1 MVNPAGAPIG
11 GGFVFQY
18 LVIGDQ
24 ASGLLLEAGLSYI
37 CTPVSIS
44 KTYILPPLSST
55 QPGTLIQVVNDGGTA
70 ACGAIPL
77 AGDTMSVGIV
87 TGKTTAHLIN
97 AGKLT
102 TYYSLSS
109 SWMAVDSVPQTT
121 SVDLGDTAGTDMV
134 TGGTYTGI
142 PTGVRIQNLPALS
155 TTVIGDTV
163 VMVNAGGPGDLE
175 ANLAGADVMTVGA
188 TTGIVA
194 NFVLAAAAAS
204 VTFVSQGT
212 YWQAIGGSAS
222 GGVALCSAIPPGV
235 SAGSSGSA
243 GVAAD
248 AARCDHEHPVPVAAP
263 AALGVGDAGGA
274 GASTDL
280 VRADHE
286 HAVPRGTPVATG
298 VANAAGASSSFAGSD
313 HVHETA
319 LAVQDEGVAGG
330 TAHTANFV
338 GAGVTAAVVAGV
350 ATVTVTGGVALC
362 SAIPPGVSAGSSG
375 SAGVAADA
383 ARCDHEHPVPVAA
396 PAALGVGDAGGAGG
410 STDLVRADHEHA
422 VVRGTPVATGTANA
436 AGAGTEF
443 VGHDHVHE
451 TALAIQDEGVAGGTA
466 HTANFVGPGVTAVVA
481 AGVATV
487 TIPGGSASIPTGNT
501 LWVDAVNGVDG
512 TAVPGSMATPGQ
524 FLTIGAAL
532 TASTSGDVV
541 IVRPGTYA
549 EEGLTVPTGV
559 AIRGEGGWQTTFIGF
574 SSGRTA
580 NTLTLTDETTI
591 QGLTFYVSASAS
603 FASVAYSGGGGTNT
617 AGMYEIRF
625 LGDGAT
631 GVGIGIDKTGPGK
644 IIGAEIRF
652 DLGGVGVG
660 MQTSSGAIA
669 LEGIHYPPG
678 AGTFNT
684 GAQCT
689 GTGRLQL
696 ADFNLGNPNITDAI
710 EVSTGTV
717 LIYGANIFGANAVHM
732 TADGAFVGIY
742 GGKIETTALDFLLD
756 PGVTWTNATT
766 VQVTAAHQAKYSFP
780 PSGIAV
786 DFELSFLQESNAT
799 DESQF
804 AVYGG
809 GASFGFPEHGAFLH
823 TGRGRSYV
831 QGMQVITTDNTA
843 GAGADGGN
851 LTDVTTAAST
861 RVGSTFTFQGT
872 PATSAGA
879 SIAFTTLRVDV
890 ASVAL
895 QFWGILLHQATAG
908 VGGTYIVEVRT
919 AVNTWVP
926 VGYQSVNEATDVRYG
941 ADLFLRAG
949 TKEDLRLG
957 VYGGDPD
964 PLLPDGTAWPATA
977 LGAFG
982 TGRWARIRVVTA
994 VTTLPAFERL
1004 AIAPSHTQFNA
1015 EGESVAHGL
1024 ALWRKTLSTGGNVFG
1039 ESGGVVNAS
1048 IAIGS
1053 GGLPTG
1059 WNHIAPN
1066 AKLNQNGDA
1075 IYFQFALQD
1084 GLCTAY
1090 PVRIKVV
1097 YSLEGG
1103 QPVTTAPSCILSFL
1117 PVEVTGAQVA
1127 DPAGGVASVPR
1138 ALANT
1143 DSLTANA
1150 AQSDT
1155 ENLDG
1160 GATLP
1165 ATLDNFAHEQE
1176 FGPFDITGFYEDD
1189 LCYIRF
1195 ELDADGT
1202 PNQDV
1207 TVWALII
1214 SAVAFSDGAPL

>member
-1 MVNPAGAPIG
+1 MVARRALTFIGDCEVGELPTGDTLVG
-11 GGFVFQY
+11 GG
-18 LVIGDQ
+18 
-24 ASGLLLEAGLSYI
+24 
-37 CTPVSIS
+37 
-44 KTYILPPLSST
+44 
-55 QPGTLIQVVNDGGTA
+55 
-70 ACGAIPL
+70 GAI
-77 AGDTMSVGIV
+77 T
-87 TGKTTAHLIN
+87 
-97 AGKLT
+97 
-102 TYYSLSS
+102 
-109 SWMAVDSVPQTT
+109 TT
-121 SVDLGDTAGTDMV
+121 SINWVDTAG
-134 TGGTYTGI
+134 
-142 PTGVRIQNLPALS
+142 N
-155 TTVIGDTV
+155 
-163 VMVNAGGPGDLE
+163 
-175 ANLAGADVMTVGA
+175 
-188 TTGIVA
+188 
-194 NFVLAAAAAS
+194 
-204 VTFVSQGT
+204 
-212 YWQAIGGSAS
+212 
-222 GGVALCSAIPPGV
+222 
-235 SAGSSGSA
+235 
-243 GVAAD
+243 
-248 AARCDHEHPVPVAAP
+248 
-263 AALGVGDAGGA
+263 
-274 GASTDL
+274 
-280 VRADHE
+280 
-286 HAVPRGTPVATG
+286 
-298 VANAAGASSSFAGSD
+298 
-313 HVHETA
+313 
-319 LAVQDEGVAGG
+319 
-330 TAHTANFV
+330 
-338 GAGVTAAVVAGV
+338 
-350 ATVTVTGGVALC
+350 
-362 SAIPPGVSAGSSG
+362 
-375 SAGVAADA
+375 
-383 ARCDHEHPVPVAA
+383 
-396 PAALGVGDAGGAGG
+396 
-410 STDLVRADHEHA
+410 
-422 VVRGTPVATGTANA
+422 
-436 AGAGTEF
+436 
-443 VGHDHVHE
+443 
-451 TALAIQDEGVAGGTA
+451 
-466 HTANFVGPGVTAVVA
+466 
-481 AGVATV
+481 
-487 TIPGGSASIPTGNT
+487 
-501 LWVDAVNGVDG
+501 DG
-512 TAVPGSMATPGQ
+512 TAVSDRFDLPW
-524 FLTIGAAL
+524 LTIGAAL

-541 IVRPGTYA
+541 MVRPGTYA

-574 SSGRTA
+574 TAARTA

-603 FASVAYSGGGGTNT
+603 FASVAYSGGGGTDT

-644 IIGAEIRF
+644 IIGAEIRY

-684 GAQCT
+684 GAKCT

-717 LIYGANIFGANAVHM
+717 LVYGVNIFNCANSVHM
-732 TADGAFVGIY
+732 TADGSFVGIY
-742 GGKIETTALDFLLD
+742 GGKMDSVAIDFLLD
-756 PGVTWTNATT
+756 PAVTYTSATN
-766 VQVTAAHQAKYSFP
+766 VQCTAAHQAKYSFP
-780 PSGIAV
+780 PSGLNV
-786 DFELSFLQESNAT
+786 DFELAFLQETTAT
-799 DESQF
+799 NESTF
-804 AVYGG
+804 SILGG
-809 GASFGFPEHGAFLH
+809 GAQFGFPERGSSVHI
-823 TGRGRSYV
+823 GRGRSYV
-831 QGMQVITTDNTA
+831 EGMQVITTDNTA
-843 GAGADGGN
+843 LPGADGGN

-861 RVGSTFTFQGT
+861 LTGSTFTFQGT

-895 QFWGILLHQATAG
+895 SFWGVLLAQKAAG
-908 VGGTYIVEVRT
+908 VGGTYIIEVRT
-919 AVNTWVP
+919 AVNTWVS
-926 VGYQSVNEATDVRYG
+926 VGYQAVNVATDVRYG
-941 ADLFLRAG
+941 ADLFLRAN
-949 TKEDLRLG
+949 TKENVRLG
-957 VYGGDPD
+957 VFGGDPD
-964 PLLPDGTAWPATA
+964 PLLPDGTAWPATT

-1004 AIAPSHTQFNA
+1004 AISPSHTMYNP
-1015 EGESVAHGL
+1015 EGEHVAHGL
-1024 ALWRKTLSTGGNVFG
+1024 ALWRKTISAGGNVFG

-1059 WNHIAPN
+1059 WDHIAPN
-1066 AKLNQNGDA
+1066 ARLNQNGDA

-1090 PVRIKVV
+1090 PIRIKVV

-1103 QPVTTAPSCILSFL
+1103 QPVTTAPSGILSFL

-1127 DPAGGVASVPR
+1127 DPAGGITSVPR

-1176 FGPFDITGFYEDD
+1176 FGPFDINGFYEDD

-1214 SAVAFSDGAPL
+1214 EAVAFSDGAPL